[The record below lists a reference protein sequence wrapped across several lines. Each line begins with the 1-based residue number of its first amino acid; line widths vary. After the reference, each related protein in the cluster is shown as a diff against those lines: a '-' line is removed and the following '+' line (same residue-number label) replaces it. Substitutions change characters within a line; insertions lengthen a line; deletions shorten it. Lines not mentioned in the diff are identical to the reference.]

1 MVRLGLLSKH
11 IVLTDR
17 FDDISF
23 SYPQPGII
31 LIEDSFI
38 FDVIIRNDDEDLK
51 IIREQFAD
59 WNIIDYS
66 DLYISPGMIDLNIRT
81 EWEDLQDLTKEAVT
95 SGTTC
100 VVVEPGYYRHEESN
114 QALHCDVFKVHVLQD
129 NLLSEVDPS
138 YPIVLKAY
146 LFPPAPNIKSVSNL
160 QHILQ
165 IASRSKHPFFIDATL
180 PDPRMLYMASPLRL
194 EEVPDRKKAE
204 KNTFSYFASAF
215 SQEGKESDEEADQE
229 EEKTLLLRTE
239 SLPINT
245 KSTPNIKLPLPDPRE
260 NLENLPN
267 EFPMIDK
274 SEIKERRSYQINN
287 IYDALDIRI
296 NQTKANFEDLLKAET
311 STYTY
316 SVQTCYASL
325 KKTASGSKLPGLE
338 NLASIPSEAKNENN
352 SLILP
357 ESGIG
362 QGSLSAGSSPGS
374 SQIANR
380 ISLRGRN
387 LKLAPLDTCKTPT
400 TKANSDYNHHL
411 ANIPVDWET
420 SGVSKVLENLDT
432 NSQVHFCGLSSSFAI
447 NLIRKAKDKGKI
459 TCEIPAVHLCFTS
472 KNIEDGN
479 TKFKNNPPIRNS
491 SNNALLW
498 DLLKMKGIN
507 LVTSGHASIVP
518 EMKLTGNFQ
527 TAYNGIASLGC
538 TLPSLWYILNKP
550 VSTKQQLEH
559 YIVRLAKWTSMHP
572 AEVLKISHQRGSI
585 KKGKFAD
592 LVIWDPWEKY
602 KLPSDYKYSST
613 SPFVGVDLLGKVKQV
628 YFKGKS
634 KLN

>member
-1 MVRLGLLSKH
+1 MVRLGLFSKH
-11 IVLTDR
+11 IVLTDK

-23 SYPQPGII
+23 SYPQPGLI
-31 LIEDSFI
+31 LIEDSLI
-38 FDVIIRNDDEDLK
+38 FDVIIRSNDEDLR

-59 WNIIDYS
+59 WDIIDYS
-66 DLYISPGMIDLNIRT
+66 DLYISPGMIDLNVRT

-100 VVVEPGYYRHEESN
+100 IVVESGYYRHEQSN
-114 QALHCDVFKVHVLQD
+114 QAIHCDVFKVHLLQD

-138 YPIVLKAY
+138 FPIVLKAY
-146 LFPPAPNIKSVSNL
+146 LFPPAPNVKSISNL
-160 QHILQ
+160 HHILQ
-165 IASRSKHPFFIDATL
+165 IASRSKYPFFIDATL

-215 SQEGKESDEEADQE
+215 SHEGTESDEDADE
-229 EEKTLLLRTE
+229 EEEESFPLRIG

-245 KSTPNIKLPLPDPRE
+245 QSTPHIKLPLPGHRQD
-260 NLENLPN
+260 LENTPN

-274 SEIKERRSYQINN
+274 SEMKKRTSHQMNN

-296 NQTKANFEDLLKAET
+296 KQTKVNFEDLFKAET

-316 SVQTCYASL
+316 SEQTCYACL
-325 KKTASGSKLPGLE
+325 KKTVSGSKLPGLE
-338 NLASIPSEAKNENN
+338 NLASFQSEVKNEIKG
-352 SLILP
+352 LILP
-357 ESGIG
+357 QSGEG
-362 QGSLSAGSSPGS
+362 QGSISPGS
-374 SQIANR
+374 SIIANR
-380 ISLRGRN
+380 INLRGRMLN
-387 LKLAPLDTCKTPT
+387 LAPLDTCKTPT
-400 TKANSDYNHHL
+400 TKPSSDYNHHL

-420 SGVSKVLENLDT
+420 SGVSKVLENLD
-432 NSQVHFCGLSSSFAI
+432 NNCQVHFCGLSSSVAL

-472 KNIEDGN
+472 NNIENEN
-479 TKFKNNPPIRNS
+479 TRFKNNPPIRNS
-491 SNNALLW
+491 SNNTLLW
-498 DLLKMKGIN
+498 DLLKMKGID
-507 LVTSGHASIVP
+507 LVTSGHASILP

-538 TLPSLWYILNKP
+538 TLSALWYILNKP

-559 YIVRLAKWTSMHP
+559 YIVRLAKWTSVHP
-572 AEVLKISHQRGSI
+572 AEVLKASHQRGSI
-585 KKGKFAD
+585 RKGKFAD
-592 LVIWDPWEKY
+592 LIIWDPWEKY
-602 KLPSDYKYSST
+602 KLTSDYKYSST

-628 YFKGKS
+628 YFKGKA
-634 KLN
+634 KLS